1 MSEGI
6 TITPEQKAVYDR
18 AMKLLSD
25 MNSNPTARPLI
36 EKAVKAVHPD
46 VVTEEEKVTA
56 QIEPHLKPVSD
67 KMDLVLKR
75 FEEEDAR
82 RVAAEERQVE
92 QDLDAGFDRLRARNY
107 TDDGIEKIKQL
118 MVERKVADPEVAA
131 AYFEKMNPP
140 AAAAEGAGWTPQTW
154 AMDAGTSD
162 PGTDIAALFAD
173 EDRWADNQVSKVL
186 NEIRVG

>member
-1 MSEGI
+1 MSEAI
-6 TITPEQKAVYDR
+6 TITPDQKAVYDR
-18 AMKLLSD
+18 ALDLLAK
-25 MNSNPTARPLI
+25 MNANPKARPQL
-36 EKAVKAVHPD
+36 ERAVKEVFPD
-46 VVTEEEKVTA
+46 AVTEEEKVTA

-82 RVAAEERQVE
+82 RAEAAERQIE
-92 QDLDAGFDRLRARNY
+92 ADLDAGFDRLRARNY

-118 MVERKVADPEVAA
+118 MVDRKVADPEVAA

-140 AAAAEGAGWTPQTW
+140 AQTEGAGWTPQTW

>member
-56 QIEPHLKPVSD
+56 QIEPHLKPVTD
-67 KMDLVLKR
+67 KRDLVLKR

-82 RVAAEERQVE
+82 RTAAEERQVE

-131 AYFEKMNPP
+131 AYFESLG
-140 AAAAEGAGWTPQTW
+140 AARE
-154 AMDAGTSD
+154 
-162 PGTDIAALFAD
+162 
-173 EDRWADNQVSKVL
+173 E
-186 NEIRVG
+186 